1 MDFKINLIIAHIAA
15 HHHLKKKKLSTP
27 GVWHREAATA
37 AKAVESRTKIW
48 NMEGKE
54 IRA

>member
-15 HHHLKKKKLSTP
+15 HHHLKKLSTP
-27 GVWHREAATA
+27 GVWRREAATA
-37 AKAVESRTKIW
+37 AKAVEYRTKIW